1 MFSDWGSCR
10 PVYLLKCGI
19 LVRFVFTGIFY
30 YQLKKIILNDIRLNR
45 SVHMTMCYGIIELE
59 AQQYSKSFAMCSG
72 SGTLNTV
79 NAVLLICGVVA
90 AALTVVAIAI
100 IIFASAR

>member
-1 MFSDWGSCR
+1 
-10 PVYLLKCGI
+10 
-19 LVRFVFTGIFY
+19 
-30 YQLKKIILNDIRLNR
+30 
-45 SVHMTMCYGIIELE
+45 
-59 AQQYSKSFAMCSG
+59 MCSG
-72 SGTLNTV
+72 SGALNTV